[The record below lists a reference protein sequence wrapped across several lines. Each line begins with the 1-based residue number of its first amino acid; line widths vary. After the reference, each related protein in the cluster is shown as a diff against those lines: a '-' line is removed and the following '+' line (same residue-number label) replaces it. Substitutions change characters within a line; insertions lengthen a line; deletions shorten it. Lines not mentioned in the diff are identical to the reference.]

1 MHIAG
6 KGDKKRGQTY
16 FLHDV
21 SPKPC
26 RDAGDAA
33 LYSLGGGVRK
43 PARGAL
49 NLIGRKVK
57 KEIIPQERNETIRQE
72 LVRLLEGREL
82 PVGIL
87 SKEVRLSEKE
97 IYAHLEQI
105 KRTSAL
111 IIIPAECRDCGYV
124 FAKRDRPK
132 KPGKCP
138 ICKGT
143 HIEQPLF
150 SIASK

>member
-1 MHIAG
+1 MITCWRHPETG
-6 KGDKKRGQTY
+6 E
-16 FLHDV
+16 
-21 SPKPC
+21 
-26 RDAGDAA
+26 
-33 LYSLGGGVRK
+33 GV
-43 PARGAL
+43 L
-49 NLIGRKVK
+49 SMIGRKIK